1 MPLSSG
7 FVSAI
12 VETKHSQLL
21 TAHGVWGSSTSFVR
35 PPKGLTAASVVMM
48 AIILKGY
55 SAWRRNMEQ
64 RIISSVLGL
73 LIFAQHISGDDLGKC
88 EILSPRKKNI

>member
-1 MPLSSG
+1 
-7 FVSAI
+7 
-12 VETKHSQLL
+12 
-21 TAHGVWGSSTSFVR
+21 
-35 PPKGLTAASVVMM
+35 MM

-88 EILSPRKKNI
+88 EILSPRKKKNINSLPKNNQEKYGNEPQ